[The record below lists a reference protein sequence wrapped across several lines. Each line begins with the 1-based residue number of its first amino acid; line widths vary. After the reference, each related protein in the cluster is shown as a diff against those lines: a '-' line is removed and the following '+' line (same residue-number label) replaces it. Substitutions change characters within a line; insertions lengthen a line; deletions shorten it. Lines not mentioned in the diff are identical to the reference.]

1 MLLRNVV
8 RIDYFKCAG
17 PRQPISRSKHQSI
30 NKTIS
35 VSAEPGVVF
44 KGYSEPVVGTYP
56 ENRFNFRLTY
66 LNLPLVVNYFP
77 VKRLGF
83 SMGTELNYL
92 ISTQVD
98 GDNNQFV
105 LNYLHRF
112 EIAGLAGVQYKI
124 AKRWTLGGRY
134 THGITPVQKISIAD
148 VEGIPDSELAR
159 RNRTGQVFVRYV
171 LN

>member
-1 MLLRNVV
+1 
-8 RIDYFKCAG
+8 
-17 PRQPISRSKHQSI
+17 
-30 NKTIS
+30 
-35 VSAEPGVVF
+35 
-44 KGYSEPVVGTYP
+44 
-56 ENRFNFRLTY
+56 
-66 LNLPLVVNYFP
+66 
-77 VKRLGF
+77 
-83 SMGTELNYL
+83 MGTELNYL

-159 RNRTGQVFVRYV
+159 RNRIGQVFVRYV